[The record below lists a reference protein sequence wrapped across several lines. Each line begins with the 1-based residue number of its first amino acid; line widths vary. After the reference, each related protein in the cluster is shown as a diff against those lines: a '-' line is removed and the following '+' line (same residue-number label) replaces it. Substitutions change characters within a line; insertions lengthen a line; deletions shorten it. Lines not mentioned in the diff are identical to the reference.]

1 MITEKAVYY
10 LVYAALV
17 VVFFLAD
24 SFLLK
29 KEDKKSRTIGY
40 VVSFVSALA
49 MLGYGLYLYKA
60 KGEEQTG
67 FVLGGLVCGVC
78 LLCLLGRF
86 WENKEK
92 DKRKNEKS

>member
-1 MITEKAVYY
+1 MITEKAAYY
-10 LVYAALV
+10 LVYAAMV

-40 VVSFVSALA
+40 IISILAGLA
-49 MLGYGLYLYKA
+49 MFGYGFYLYKA

-67 FVLGGLVCGVC
+67 FVLGGLLCGVC
-78 LLCLLGRF
+78 MLCLLGRF